1 MTIKQI
7 SLYYKDG
14 SSDKVYHAQI
24 EEKDGGYLVN
34 FQYC

>member
-24 EEKDGGYLVN
+24 EQKDNGYIVN
-34 FQYC
+34 FQ